1 MTARFANIIISSLSA
16 AILMMANAAYCQDT
30 IILRTYDCAII
41 EFHLADSCACSYAER
56 YYIRDSSNHKYN
68 IIRINV
74 DSVICIHTTD
84 FIDDHYYL
92 DSVKYLVYELPM
104 TLKPDSL
111 YRASVEIEYNM
122 HYVTLNKLYHKNNV
136 FIPQEVITKYLML
149 QSGFD
154 CDVPDPT
161 FDCFLGKTYM
171 ANQMKKCF
179 NKYNEYQDFGN

>member
-1 MTARFANIIISSLSA
+1 MFFRFANIIISSLPV

-41 EFHLADSCACSYAER
+41 DFHLADSCACSYAER
-56 YYIRDSSNHKYN
+56 YDIRSSSNHTYD

-74 DSVICIHTTD
+74 DSVICMHTTD
-84 FIDDHYYL
+84 FIDEHYYL

-111 YRASVEIEYNM
+111 YRASVEVGFNM
-122 HYVTLNKLYHKNNV
+122 HYVKLNKLYHKNNV
-136 FIPQEVITKYLML
+136 FIPQEVIIKYLKL
-149 QSGFD
+149 QASFL
-154 CDVPDPT
+154 CDTPDPT
-161 FDCFLGKTYM
+161 FECFLWKTYM

-179 NKYNEYQDFGN
+179 NKYNEFQDFCN